1 MKNLKII
8 GLYKGYLDNKSN
20 SKINSNHSSKNN
32 IPIRK
37 INNINENTVKSPS
50 VNEHFLNKIRPNS
63 GNEK

>member
-1 MKNLKII
+1 MNKNNNINN
-8 GLYKGYLDNKSN
+8 NKSN